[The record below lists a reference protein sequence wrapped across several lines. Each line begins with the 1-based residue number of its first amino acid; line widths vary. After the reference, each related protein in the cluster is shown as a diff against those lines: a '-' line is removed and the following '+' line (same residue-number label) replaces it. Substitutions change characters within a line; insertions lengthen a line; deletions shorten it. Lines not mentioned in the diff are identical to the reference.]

1 MLKLLSFFGIDTAD
15 YNHWELTSE
24 AFWYSDFRLVL
35 LVLLALLLVYFGWRS
50 THRLANRP
58 GRRKA
63 VFALRLAALA
73 IVVMILAEP
82 AIRIGKISRIAANIA
97 VLIDSSSSMSYGG
110 TNRFDRSVKFLIS
123 RRAELEKLE
132 RSFNVDYYLFDGN
145 LQRIN
150 YDALADAKP
159 LGEATDF
166 LETFSTLSF
175 EYPPETLV
183 GTMLIS
189 DGVDNG
195 PGGAARLQGKIDRAV
210 IDKLP
215 GNLHTYLAG
224 NPSRVIDAAITE
236 VVHDSYGFIRN
247 TFKLKARISLSGIKS
262 GNFAVTLKQ
271 GNTTLNIATI
281 VPQAGQDEYE
291 VELKFTPERVGR
303 FIYTLQIPTFAGEII
318 EANNRR
324 MFSIEVIRDKIR
336 ALQVVGHPSWDE
348 RFLRRLLKQDPNIDL
363 ISFFILRTRTDDN
376 TIPKDE
382 LSLIPFPDKE
392 IFEDKIHTFD
402 LIILQNFDYRPYFGE
417 RGRYIDSV
425 SARKLLGNIR
435 RFVVEFGGGLVMIG
449 GDESFSEG
457 GYFASPLES
466 VLPVRLLPT
475 NRSGDGN
482 VNKQPFR
489 MTLSDTGRGH
499 PITRL
504 NYDARRNNEMW
515 TRLPELYGVNLV
527 RGLAPGALALGFH
540 PTLRAEDGPL
550 PVLAVR
556 EVGKGRTMSLLADS
570 SWRWDFINVGRG
582 ASNREYI
589 TFWRNAIRWLIRDP
603 ETKLIEVGTDLVGY
617 TPGQKI
623 YLKANVFER
632 DYRQVRQG
640 KIDLTLYREGK
651 AQPLEKVRDAAIVD
665 GVYYHEF
672 TAGEPGFYRVKASA
686 RGETGDLGQ
695 DEAIF
700 SVEQS
705 SAEMAEPKPDLRYM
719 EMLANESGGQF
730 HKLSD
735 EPQLPDFEHP
745 DQYRMAAKLSL
756 PLWDN
761 AWMLALVILLLAG
774 EWFLRRRSGLR

>member
-1 MLKLLSFFGIDTAD
+1 MLKLLSFFGVDTAD

-24 AFWYSDFRLVL
+24 AFWYSDFRL
-35 LVLLALLLVYFGWRS
+35 ALLILVALALVYFGWRS
-50 THRLANRP
+50 TRRLANRP

-63 VFALRLAALA
+63 VFALRLAALVF
-73 IVVMILAEP
+73 VVLILAEP

-97 VLIDSSSSMSYGG
+97 VLIDSSSSMSYGAPP
-110 TNRFDRSVKFLIS
+110 RFKQAIEYLQSKRN
-123 RRAELEKLE
+123 ELEKLAQT
-132 RSFNVDYYLFDGN
+132 FNVDYYLFDGN

-150 YDALADAKP
+150 LDGLAEARP
-159 LGEATDF
+159 TGAATDF
-166 LETFSTLSF
+166 LEAFSALSF

-183 GTMLIS
+183 GTVLIS

-195 PGGAARLQGKIDRAV
+195 PGAAARLQGGIDRAV
-210 IDKLP
+210 VDKLP
-215 GNLHTYLAG
+215 PNLHTYLAG
-224 NPSRVIDAAITE
+224 NPSQVIDAAIAD

-247 TFKLKARISLSGIKS
+247 TFKLKARISLSGINS
-262 GNFAVTLKQ
+262 GSFAVSLKQ
-271 GNTTLNIATI
+271 GETTLTSAT
-281 VPQAGQDEYE
+281 VSPQTGKSEYE
-291 VELKFTPERVGR
+291 IELKFTPERVGR
-303 FIYTLQIPTFAGEII
+303 FIYTLQIPVFAGEII

-376 TIPKDE
+376 SIPKDE

-417 RGRYIDSV
+417 RGRFIDSV
-425 SARKLLGNIR
+425 SANKLLENIR
-435 RFVVEFGGGLVMIG
+435 RFVVEFGGGLVMVG

-457 GYFASPLES
+457 GYFASPVET

-489 MTLSDTGRGH
+489 MTLTDTGRGH

-504 NYDARRNNEMW
+504 NYDGRRNEEMW
-515 TRLPELYGVNLV
+515 SRLPELYGANLV
-527 RGLAPGALALGFH
+527 RGLAPGAVALGYH
-540 PTLRAEDGPL
+540 PTLRGEDGPL

-603 ETKLIEVGTDLVGY
+603 ETKLIEVGTDRTGY
-617 TPGQKI
+617 APGEKV
-623 YLKANVFER
+623 YLKANVYER
-632 DYRQVRQG
+632 DYRPVRQG

-651 AQPLEKVRDAAIVD
+651 AAPLEKVKDAVVLD

-672 TAGEPGFYRVKASA
+672 TSNEPGFYRIEATA
-686 RGETGDLGQ
+686 RGETGDLGR

-705 SAEMAEPKPDLRYM
+705 SAEMSEPKPDQRYL
-719 EMLANESGGQF
+719 ELLAKESGGEA
-730 HKLSD
+730 HRLSD
-735 EPQLPDFEHP
+735 KPPLPDFERP

-761 AWMLALVILLLAG
+761 GAMLALVILLLAG